1 MHRDIKLKQFLD
13 IRLDDHIS
21 IHPELMIWS
30 PVHHYW
36 IFIKGPWES
45 SFSKKEL
52 KFLLKQSI
60 SFIGLRNDTPQT
72 IAIYLKDYGE
82 EKNKKLRIQLG
93 KK

>member
-30 PVHHYW
+30 PIHHYW

-52 KFLLKQSI
+52 KFLLKQPI
-60 SFIGLRNDTPQT
+60 SFIDLRNDTPQT
-72 IAIYLKDYGE
+72 IAVYLKDYGKQ
-82 EKNKKLRIQLG
+82 KNKKLRTRLG

>member
-36 IFIKGPWES
+36 IFIKGP
-45 SFSKKEL
+45 
-52 KFLLKQSI
+52 
-60 SFIGLRNDTPQT
+60 
-72 IAIYLKDYGE
+72 
-82 EKNKKLRIQLG
+82 
-93 KK
+93 